1 MFAKLKK
8 KIEEQGGSVADGE
21 KLNSS
26 ANASTPLKGNKFYI
40 CVKARTI
47 LNAQYKSCDQFNFWK
62 FSQYFILWFLFLF
75 TVAVTITT

>member
-26 ANASTPLKGNKFYI
+26 ANASTPLKGSVNYLS
-40 CVKARTI
+40 VKRRG
-47 LNAQYKSCDQFNFWK
+47 LY
-62 FSQYFILWFLFLF
+62 
-75 TVAVTITT
+75 

>member
-26 ANASTPLKGNKFYI
+26 ANASTPLKGISSIQSSFGDESTADTPLQSPIKQEESLKQLGAKKKF
-40 CVKARTI
+40 
-47 LNAQYKSCDQFNFWK
+47 
-62 FSQYFILWFLFLF
+62 
-75 TVAVTITT
+75 

>member
-26 ANASTPLKGNKFYI
+26 ANASTPLKGNIIIYLCKGEDYFE
-40 CVKARTI
+40 CTI
-47 LNAQYKSCDQFNFWK
+47 
-62 FSQYFILWFLFLF
+62 
-75 TVAVTITT
+75 